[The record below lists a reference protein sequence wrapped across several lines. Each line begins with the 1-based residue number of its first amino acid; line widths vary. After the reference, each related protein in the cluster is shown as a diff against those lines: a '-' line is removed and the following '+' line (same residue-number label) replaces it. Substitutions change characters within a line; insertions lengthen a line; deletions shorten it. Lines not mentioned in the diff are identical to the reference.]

1 MPGTAG
7 TDRHGLVAVARVAKA
22 HGIRGEL
29 CMDIHADSPLLFVAG
44 GTLFLV
50 LPAATGRDSAAGRDF
65 GRPPRP
71 GAGRPRPYVINVVRE
86 NNGRLIVALEGVAD
100 RNAAEALRGAEVL
113 ISEADLPPPDEGE
126 EYLHRLLGAQVRL
139 ADESVVGV
147 FEAILD
153 TPGQLTWV
161 IRAGNGREVLFPAVP
176 EFILGLDA
184 DAGLIHIDPPPGLLE
199 LYLEESMQVD
209 QPPRPA
215 RPPKPERPA
224 RPARSDVG
232 AKPAVGA
239 KSAVGAK
246 PAQSARPAKPAKR
259 RGR

>member
-1 MPGTAG
+1 MPGKAG

-29 CMDIHADSPLLFVAG
+29 CMDIHADSPLLFAPG

-50 LPAATGRDSAAGRDF
+50 LPAAQAQAGRAPSVA

-71 GAGRPRPYVINVVRE
+71 GQGRPRPYVVTSARD
-86 NNGRLIVALEGVAD
+86 NNGRLILALEGVAD

-126 EYLHRLLGAQVRL
+126 EYLHKLLGSRVFL
-139 ADESVVGV
+139 ADETPVGV

-161 IRAGNGREVLFPAVP
+161 IKNPQGREILFPAVP
-176 EFILGLDA
+176 EFLLGLDA

-199 LYLEESMQVD
+199 LYLEEPTSAE
-209 QPPRPA
+209 R
-215 RPPKPERPA
+215 PERSNKTQ
-224 RPARSDVG
+224 RPGKTERG
-232 AKPAVGA
+232 AKPQPTA
-239 KSAVGAK
+239 K
-246 PAQSARPAKPAKR
+246 RPAKR
-259 RGR
+259 REG

>member
-50 LPAATGRDSAAGRDF
+50 PPAAPAQAGATGRGSATGRDS

-71 GAGRPRPYVINVVRE
+71 GAGRPRPYGIALVRQ

-161 IRAGNGREVLFPAVP
+161 IPL
-176 EFILGLDA
+176 
-184 DAGLIHIDPPPGLLE
+184 
-199 LYLEESMQVD
+199 
-209 QPPRPA
+209 
-215 RPPKPERPA
+215 
-224 RPARSDVG
+224 
-232 AKPAVGA
+232 
-239 KSAVGAK
+239 
-246 PAQSARPAKPAKR
+246 
-259 RGR
+259 

>member
-1 MPGTAG
+1 MPGKAG

-29 CMDIHADSPLLFVAG
+29 CMDIHADSPLLFAPG

-50 LPAATGRDSAAGRDF
+50 LPAAQAQSGRAPRDAGK
-65 GRPPRP
+65 PPRP
-71 GAGRPRPYVINVVRE
+71 GQGRPRPYVVTSARD
-86 NNGRLIVALEGVAD
+86 NNGRLILALEGVAD

-113 ISEADLPPPDEGE
+113 ISEADLPPPDQGE
-126 EYLHRLLGAQVRL
+126 EYLHKLLGSRVFL
-139 ADESVVGV
+139 ADETPVGV

-161 IRAGNGREVLFPAVP
+161 IKNPQGREILFPAVP

-199 LYLEESMQVD
+199 LYLEE
-209 QPPRPA
+209 PA
-215 RPPKPERPA
+215 PAERPERSDKTQ
-224 RPARSDVG
+224 RPGKTERG
-232 AKPAVGA
+232 AKPQPRA
-239 KSAVGAK
+239 K
-246 PAQSARPAKPAKR
+246 RPAKR
-259 RGR
+259 REG

>member
-50 LPAATGRDSAAGRDF
+50 PPAAATGRDS

-71 GAGRPRPYVINVVRE
+71 GAGRPRPYGIALVRQ

-161 IRAGNGREVLFPAVP
+161 IRAPSAKDAKGGGREILFPAVP

-199 LYLEESMQVD
+199 LYLEEPAPVEL
-209 QPPRPA
+209 PPRPP
-215 RPPKPERPA
+215 RPPKPDRPAKPEGAAAHPA
-224 RPARSDVG
+224 RPA
-232 AKPAVGA
+232 K
-239 KSAVGAK
+239 
-246 PAQSARPAKPAKR
+246 QTKR

>member
-29 CMDIHADSPLLFVAG
+29 CMDIHADSPLLFVPG
-44 GTLFLV
+44 STLFLV
-50 LPAATGRDSAAGRDF
+50 LPAAQAPTGRGPASRDAGK
-65 GRPPRP
+65 PPRP
-71 GAGRPRPYVINVVRE
+71 GAGRPRPYVIAVVRE

-100 RNAAEALRGAEVL
+100 RNAAEALRGAEAL

-126 EYLHRLLGAQVRL
+126 EYLHRLLGARVLL
-139 ADESVVGV
+139 ADETPVGV

-161 IRAGNGREVLFPAVP
+161 IKSAQGREILFPAVP
-176 EFILGLDA
+176 EFLLGLDA

-199 LYLEESMQVD
+199 LYLEE
-209 QPPRPA
+209 PA
-215 RPPKPERPA
+215 HAERPERPA
-224 RPARSDVG
+224 
-232 AKPAVGA
+232 KPT
-239 KSAVGAK
+239 
-246 PAQSARPAKPAKR
+246 RPAKPVRPVRPQAPAITAKR
-259 RGR
+259 PGKQRGK

>member
-1 MPGTAG
+1 MPGKAG

-29 CMDIHADSPLLFVAG
+29 CMDIHADSPLLFAPG

-50 LPAATGRDSAAGRDF
+50 LPAAQAQAERAPRVSGA
-65 GRPPRP
+65 PPRP
-71 GAGRPRPYVINVVRE
+71 GLGRPRPYVVTSARD
-86 NNGRLIVALEGVAD
+86 NNGRLILALEGVAD

-113 ISEADLPPPDEGE
+113 ISEADLPPPDQGE
-126 EYLHRLLGAQVRL
+126 EYMHRLLGARVLL
-139 ADESVVGV
+139 ADETPVGV

-161 IRAGNGREVLFPAVP
+161 ITSPQGREILFPAVP

-199 LYLEESMQVD
+199 LYLEE
-209 QPPRPA
+209 PA
-215 RPPKPERPA
+215 PGERPQ
-224 RPARSDVG
+224 RPS
-232 AKPAVGA
+232 K
-239 KSAVGAK
+239 
-246 PAQSARPAKPAKR
+246 AQRPGKTERPAKPQPRAKRPAKR
-259 RGR
+259 REG